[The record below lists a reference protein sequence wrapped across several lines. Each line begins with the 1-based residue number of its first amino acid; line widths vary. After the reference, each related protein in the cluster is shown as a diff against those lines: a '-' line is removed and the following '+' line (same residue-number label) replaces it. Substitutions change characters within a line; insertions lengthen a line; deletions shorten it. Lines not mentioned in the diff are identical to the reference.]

1 MLTLRLFQAAD
12 TDLLLQAVSD
22 ARMLM
27 RFAGP
32 RYHYPLTAAQIQAD
46 VDDAEVVLFS
56 LIDADGRVVGHAQIK
71 NLPNSFLLGRILI
84 WDKAL
89 RGQGLGKGVVAQL
102 VGIGFK
108 RFAHDTAELNVF
120 EGNLAAIRCYQQ
132 VGFHIQPLRS
142 KTVQIEGET
151 WRSINMVLSRA
162 DYLKNSIYT

>member
-71 NLPNSFLLGRILI
+71 NLTDSFLLRRLLI
-84 WDKAL
+84 WDVSL
-89 RGQGLGKGVVAQL
+89 RGQGWGQWL
-102 VGIGFK
+102 VERLLEEGFH
-108 RFAHDTAELNVF
+108 RFVHDTAELNVF
-120 EGNLAAIRCYQQ
+120 EGNVAAMKCYQK
-132 VGFHIQPLRS
+132 VGFQIRPAHG
-142 KTVQIEGET
+142 KTVSLEDET
-151 WRSINMVLSRA
+151 WRSLNMVLSRA
-162 DYLKNSIYT
+162 AYRKNSIHT